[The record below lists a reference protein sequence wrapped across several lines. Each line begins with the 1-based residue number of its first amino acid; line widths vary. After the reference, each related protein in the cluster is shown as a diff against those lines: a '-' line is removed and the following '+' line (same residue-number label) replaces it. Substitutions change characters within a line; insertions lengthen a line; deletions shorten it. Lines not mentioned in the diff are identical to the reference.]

1 MNKKSVL
8 QLTGIFAV
16 GGLIAFS
23 VFSALNRGTT
33 KVVVPNTTI
42 AAGTTITSDMLTTE
56 DVPNQAV
63 IDGVTITDI
72 DKVVGETAVSE
83 ILPHEQITTSRV
95 ATSKSEGYIAN
106 MEDSEKNFAI
116 EVPIPTNS
124 PISGI
129 NIGDYVAIIA
139 SVNMSSGE
147 DSGNVITGQIGTK
160 YRVIGTKE
168 TEDGLTSITIEVT
181 PENATNISHA
191 INNGTLV
198 ISVVSPKQSVD
209 HVQGT
214 DSNGITN
221 ALK

>member
-1 MNKKSVL
+1 MNKKSIL
-8 QLTGIFAV
+8 QLTGIFVV

-72 DKVVGETAVSE
+72 NKVVGETAVSE

-106 MEDSEKNFAI
+106 MEDAEKDFAI
-116 EVPIPTNS
+116 EVPIPENS
-124 PISGI
+124 PITGV
-129 NIGDYVAIIA
+129 NIGDYVSVLA
-139 SVNMSSGE
+139 SVSIGSGDNSGE
-147 DSGNVITGQIGTK
+147 VVTGQVGGK
-160 YRVIGTKE
+160 YRVIGTNE
-168 TEDGLTSITIEVT
+168 SEEGLTSITIEVK
-181 PENATNISHA
+181 PENATNIAHA

-198 ISVVSPKQSVD
+198 ISVVSAKQDID

-214 DSNGITN
+214 NTTTITN
-221 ALK
+221 ALQ